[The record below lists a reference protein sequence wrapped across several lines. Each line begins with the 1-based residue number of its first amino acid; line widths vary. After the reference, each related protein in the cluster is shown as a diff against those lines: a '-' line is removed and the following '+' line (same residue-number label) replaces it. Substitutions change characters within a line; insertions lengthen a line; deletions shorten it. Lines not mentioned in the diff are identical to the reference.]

1 MKVQILITESQKKYL
16 LKESVSNIIS
26 DKLEQMSSFTKKVLK
41 ESSKQI
47 GMNLEFMIGWGAAI
61 GGFMGPINDFVKG
74 NHPELS
80 DVELS
85 LIITGLIANY
95 FFDNKELSMKV
106 LKKLKENNLMDVY
119 KEAKNKS
126 SQLFKT
132 FVQFIQ
138 SLNLQL
144 QKVTN
149 IMSYTFIIPL
159 LPMIYDIAKSGH
171 INMNQTKEIAIRIAG
186 FATLTVSGIMLKNL
200 LWKLIKRFSN

>member
-132 FVQFIQ
+132 FVEFIQ

>member
-16 LKESVSNIIS
+16 LKESVFNIIS

-61 GGFMGPINDFVKG
+61 GGFMGPINDFVQG

-85 LIITGLIANY
+85 LIITGLTANY

-119 KEAKNKS
+119 KEAKSKS

-132 FVQFIQ
+132 FVEFIQ

>member
-106 LKKLKENNLMDVY
+106 LKKLKENNLMEVY
-119 KEAKNKS
+119 KEAKSKS

-132 FVQFIQ
+132 FVEFIQ

-159 LPMIYDIAKSGH
+159 LPMIYDIA
-171 INMNQTKEIAIRIAG
+171 
-186 FATLTVSGIMLKNL
+186 
-200 LWKLIKRFSN
+200 

>member
-16 LKESVSNIIS
+16 LKESISNIIS
-26 DKLEQMSSFTKKVLK
+26 NKIEEMTSFSKKVLK

-47 GMNLEFMIGWGAAI
+47 GMNLEFMLGWGASI

-80 DVELS
+80 DIELS

>member
-16 LKESVSNIIS
+16 LKESISNIILDS
-26 DKLEQMSSFTKKVLK
+26 LEQMSSFTKKVLK

-95 FFDNKELSMKV
+95 FFDNKELSIKV
-106 LKKLKENNLMDVY
+106 LKKLKENNLMDIY
-119 KEAKNKS
+119 KEAKSKS

-132 FVQFIQ
+132 FVEFIQ

>member
-85 LIITGLIANY
+85 LIITGLITNY
-95 FFDNKELSMKV
+95 FFDNKELSIKV
-106 LKKLKENNLMDVY
+106 LKKLKENNLMDIY
-119 KEAKNKS
+119 KEAKSKS

-132 FVQFIQ
+132 FVEFIQ

>member
-16 LKESVSNIIS
+16 LKESISNIIS
-26 DKLEQMSSFTKKVLK
+26 NKIEEMTSFSKKILK

-47 GMNLEFMIGWGAAI
+47 GMNLEFMLGWGASI

-80 DVELS
+80 DIELS

>member
-1 MKVQILITESQKKYL
+1 
-16 LKESVSNIIS
+16 
-26 DKLEQMSSFTKKVLK
+26 
-41 ESSKQI
+41 
-47 GMNLEFMIGWGAAI
+47 
-61 GGFMGPINDFVKG
+61 MGPINDFVKG

>member
-119 KEAKNKS
+119 KEAKSKS

-132 FVQFIQ
+132 FVEFIQ

>member
-74 NHPELS
+74 NHPKLS

-119 KEAKNKS
+119 KEAKSKS

-132 FVQFIQ
+132 FVEFIQ

>member
-1 MKVQILITESQKKYL
+1 MKVQIIISENQKKYL
-16 LKESVSNIIS
+16 IKESLGNIITDKIKEMS
-26 DKLEQMSSFTKKVLK
+26 DFTKKTLK

-47 GMNLEFMIGWGAAI
+47 EMNLEFMVGWGAAI

-74 NHPELS
+74 NHPELT

-85 LIITGLIANY
+85 LIITGLIFNY
-95 FFDNKELSMKV
+95 YFDNKELS
-106 LKKLKENNLMDVY
+106 KKIYSKIKEKNLSHIFN
-119 KEAKNKS
+119 EAKEKS
-126 SQLFKT
+126 SQLLET
-132 FVQFIQ
+132 FTLFIQ

-144 QKVTN
+144 QKITN

-171 INMNQTKEIAIRIAG
+171 IDMSQIKEISIRIAG

-200 LWKLIKRFSN
+200 LWKLIKRFSK

>member
-47 GMNLEFMIGWGAAI
+47 GMNLEFMIGWGASI

-119 KEAKNKS
+119 KEAKSKS

-132 FVQFIQ
+132 FVEFIQ

>member
-1 MKVQILITESQKKYL
+1 MKVQVIITENHKKYL
-16 LKESVSNIIS
+16 IKESLSNLMS
-26 DKLEQMSSFTKKVLK
+26 DTIEQMNSFTKKVLK

-61 GGFMGPINDFVKG
+61 GGFMGPINDFVSG
-74 NHPELS
+74 RHPELS

-95 FFDNKELSMKV
+95 YFENKELSQKIYS
-106 LKKLKENNLMDVY
+106 KLKEKNLLSIF
-119 KEAKNKS
+119 KEAKTKS
-126 SQLFKT
+126 SELFKT
-132 FVQFIQ
+132 FILFIQ

-144 QKVTN
+144 QRVTN

-159 LPMIYDIAKSGH
+159 LPMIYDIAKAGH
-171 INMNQTKEIAIRIAG
+171 IDMNQTKEIAIRIAG

-200 LWKLIKRFSN
+200 LWKLIKRFSK